1 MATGYTV
8 PPTSK
13 LPFLNIITDV
23 LFMHVPIKKEVC
35 SLPYCHKTLYLNLLI
50 ALSNVVSY
58 QLQLY

>member
-35 SLPYCHKTLYLNLLI
+35 SLPYCHKTLSKFVNRFK
-50 ALSNVVSY
+50 
-58 QLQLY
+58 

>member
-23 LFMHVPIKKEVC
+23 LFMHVPIGKK
-35 SLPYCHKTLYLNLLI
+35 SMFI
-50 ALSNVVSY
+50 ALLPQIIFKFVNHSK
-58 QLQLY
+58 